1 MKPLSSLVRVGLAA
15 TCVAMLTTPVLATA
29 ASRPDR
35 TPLDILL
42 TNDDG
47 WRGPGGADTPLIVEL
62 RDQLVAAGHH
72 VTVVASGTDQSG
84 QGGRITLPPLRLEV
98 ANPEKNVWTLTP
110 GSPSD
115 NVFFALSEIYGDH
128 PPDLVV
134 SGINPGNNLGTAVNH
149 SGTVNAAL
157 TAIEL
162 GVPAVA
168 MNVGSGASPA
178 VIEDAAEYAVDLVAD
193 LRRTARRGELLPD
206 DLALNVCYPVL
217 PGSAVPRGTKQTTLD
232 AAPYLDLDYTRVN
245 GSPGTPGT
253 YTVGV
258 GLYPSKGARGSDVRA
273 IADGFVSITP
283 LEGDRDLDR
292 VNDRWTQRLVNRLD

>member
-1 MKPLSSLVRVGLAA
+1 MKKLSSLLRLGLAA
-15 TCVAMLTTPVLATA
+15 TCAALLTTPLLATA
-29 ASRPDR
+29 TPRANRA
-35 TPLDILL
+35 PLDILL

-47 WRGPGGADTPLIVEL
+47 WRGVGGRDTPLILAL
-62 RDQLVAAGHH
+62 RDALEGAGHH

-98 ANPEKNVWTLTP
+98 ANPEPDVWTLTP

-115 NVFFALSEIYGDH
+115 NVFFALSELYGDDQ
-128 PPDLVV
+128 PDLVI

-157 TAIEL
+157 TGIEL

-178 VIEDAAEYAVDLVAD
+178 VIDDAADYAVDLVSE
-193 LRRTARRGELLPD
+193 LRRTAKRGELLPD

-217 PGSAVPRGTKQTTLD
+217 PAPRGTRQTTLD
-232 AAPYLDLDYTRVN
+232 TAPGLDLDYTRVN
-245 GSPGTPGT
+245 GTPGTPGT
-253 YTVGV
+253 YSVGIAV
-258 GLYPSKGARGSDVRA
+258 PQGKGARGSDVRA
-273 IADGFVSITP
+273 IDDGFVSITA
-283 LEGDRDLDR
+283 LESDRDLDR
-292 VNDRWTQRLVNRLD
+292 ANDRWTDRLVNRLN

>member
-1 MKPLSSLVRVGLAA
+1 MLRLGLVA
-15 TCVAMLTTPVLATA
+15 TCAALLTTPLLAA
-29 ASRPDR
+29 AAPHPDR

-47 WRGPGGADTPLIVEL
+47 WRGPGGSDTPLIVAL
-62 RDQLVAAGHH
+62 RDKLVAAGHH

-98 ANPEKNVWTLTP
+98 ANPEPNVWTLTP

-134 SGINPGNNLGTAVNH
+134 SGINPGNNLGTSVNH

-157 TAIEL
+157 TGVEL
-162 GVPAVA
+162 GVPAIA

-178 VIEDAAEYAVDLVAD
+178 VVGDAADYAVDLVGE
-193 LRRTARRGELLPD
+193 LRRTARRGDLLPD

-217 PGSAVPRGTKQTTLD
+217 PAPSVPRGTKQTTLD
-232 AAPYLDLDYTRVN
+232 TAPLLDLDYTPVN
-245 GSPGTPGT
+245 GSAGTPGT

-258 GLYPSKGARGSDVRA
+258 GVSTTTGAPGTDVRA
-273 IADGFVSITP
+273 IADGFVSITA
-283 LEGDRDLDR
+283 LESDRDLDR
-292 VNDRWTQRLVNRLD
+292 ANERWTERLVNRLD